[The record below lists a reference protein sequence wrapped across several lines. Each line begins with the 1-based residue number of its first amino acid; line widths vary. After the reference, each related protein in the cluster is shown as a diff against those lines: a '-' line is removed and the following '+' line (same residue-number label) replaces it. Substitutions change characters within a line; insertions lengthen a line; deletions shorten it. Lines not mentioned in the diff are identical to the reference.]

1 MKSNKN
7 KFKNN
12 KILLT
17 NIENLTYKKVPELS
31 SGNIYTSEYSTFF
44 TNSNIYNNSKYSNL
58 ELIPTPL
65 SPQKTMVY
73 NTIEDSSKE
82 MFYLSKINL
91 EHDLYLTSLK
101 KKLSI
106 IKEERKQSELNV
118 TNLKRRIFELQKEE
132 QKSLRQLENT
142 KKYIKRIIDNRK
154 KNNNIKKNYDIK
166 ITKINN
172 FFQTNKSPNNKLLN
186 TNSYNYKT
194 WFAPSKKRNLIKKQY
209 ITHINS
215 NSGIETNF
223 NNNNSLS
230 ISNKFIRNTNN
241 NIFISGNKNIYS
253 KKKIRINKKM
263 NNNNYIKIYKSNKN
277 TNRILKENLIRTLKK
292 DEEEKI
298 KIEKQIEEIEKEQNS
313 LFNNFYSN
321 LVFYRSSKT
330 LDLEENNINYDK
342 LKNKYIF
349 PC

>member
-44 TNSNIYNNSKYSNL
+44 TNSNIYNNFKYSNL

-253 KKKIRINKKM
+253 KKKLELIKK
-263 NNNNYIKIYKSNKN
+263 
-277 TNRILKENLIRTLKK
+277 
-292 DEEEKI
+292 
-298 KIEKQIEEIEKEQNS
+298 
-313 LFNNFYSN
+313 
-321 LVFYRSSKT
+321 
-330 LDLEENNINYDK
+330 
-342 LKNKYIF
+342 
-349 PC
+349 